1 MLFSEMDIPLDGN
14 LNWYSG
20 FSIWKGNGKGGGM
33 ENGKG
38 GDGKWLWV
46 ICMLWPA
53 FLGNETCFFLFLSW
67 RLRSV
72 TKEKKADFYLCTFYL
87 ICIQGRQQ
95 AEDFTVSFKFEEKNG
110 KFEDTGSACKNFP
123 LQYIRKYGNF

>member
-20 FSIWKGNGKGGGM
+20 FFNLEGEMERGGGM

-53 FLGNETCFFLFLSW
+53 FLGNETCFYYPSVGAQEQRRKKQIFTYVLF
-67 RLRSV
+67 
-72 TKEKKADFYLCTFYL
+72 T
-87 ICIQGRQQ
+87 
-95 AEDFTVSFKFEEKNG
+95 
-110 KFEDTGSACKNFP
+110 
-123 LQYIRKYGNF
+123 